1 MDTAPNKTVL
11 VADDEAGIRTLYK
24 RELSKE
30 GYRVEFAS
38 NAKEAIMK
46 TRDMSPDLVIMDIKM
61 PGMDGIDAMDR
72 ILEEYGEV
80 PIILNS
86 AYSSYKESYLTRPAD
101 AYVTKSSDLGE
112 LKETIQD
119 ILKKR
124 ESVDSPTQNQN

>member
-72 ILEEYGEV
+72 ILEENGEV